1 MQVDLN
7 SDMGEGFGP
16 WKMGDDA
23 AMLDIVTSANVAC
36 GWHAGDPIIM
46 HATAQQAKEK
56 GVAIGAHPGF
66 GDLWGFGR
74 RVILGDSLADIEK
87 MVAYQIGA
95 MQALAHMAGHRVS
108 YVKPHGAL
116 SNISNEN
123 DDLALAI
130 ARGIKAVDPNLIAMA
145 MPGLASHRAAEK
157 IGLPFVLEIF
167 ADRTYED
174 NGQLT
179 SRKKEGSVIH
189 DAALAAQRMVRA
201 VQDGA
206 VETVTGGKIK
216 VKIDTICVHGDSPG
230 AVAMARAVRDAL
242 EKAGVVVKPFA
253 PVR

>member
-1 MQVDLN
+1 MQIDLN

-16 WKMGDDA
+16 WKMGDDT

-36 GWHAGDPIIM
+36 GWHAGDPLIM
-46 HATAQQAKEK
+46 HATALRAKEK
-56 GVAIGAHPGF
+56 GVAVGAHPGF

-74 RVILGDSLADIEK
+74 RVILGDSLGDIEK

-95 MQALAHMAGHRVS
+95 MQAMAHMAGHKVT

-116 SNISNEN
+116 SNVSNED

-130 ARGIKAVDPNLIAMA
+130 ARGIQAVDRDLIAMA

-157 IGLPFVLEIF
+157 LGMPFVLEIF

-174 NGQLT
+174 NGALT
-179 SRKKEGSVIH
+179 SRKKAGSVIH
-189 DAALAAQRMVRA
+189 DAGYAAARMVRA

-206 VETVTGGKIK
+206 IETVSGKKIK
-216 VKIDTICVHGDSPG
+216 MKMDTICVHGDSPS
-230 AVAMARAVRDAL
+230 AVAMARAVRTAL
-242 EKAGVVVKPFA
+242 ETAGIAVKPFR
-253 PVR
+253 PVT